1 MTAVL
6 IRIILRYASG
16 ALVAKGLLLPDDG
29 ALFADDPQVAAALE
43 VGAGILIGVATECWY
58 RLAVK
63 WGWSK

>member
-16 ALVAKGLLLPDDG
+16 ALVAKGLLSPDDG
-29 ALFADDPQVAAALE
+29 SMFADDPQVVQALE
-43 VGAGILIGVATECWY
+43 VGAGILIGLATEYWY